1 MLLRMEVLKTRFNV
15 TLIASLLIAANAS
28 AQVSNVEGIQ
38 PMDGVEIPK
47 VKKSQSQSIN
57 SIRIGFINTDQLFK
71 LTGKAKNK
79 ESIEFLNA
87 KVKSFAEKFKIGLV
101 LQEAVYINPKADI
114 TQILSFYIQD
124 KFISNDFAAKLP
136 TANYSFMRF
145 VNVDKIFKES
155 EISIKAQKIL
165 EDEFKN
171 RENELASFSNK
182 SSPIFIKRKEEFQND
197 LERRKNEERQKV
209 LTISN
214 EKIKKLSL
222 EMNIDLILQEAVY
235 ISPELDVTDRI
246 LSMK

>member
-1 MLLRMEVLKTRFNV
+1 MKVLKTRF
-15 TLIASLLIAANAS
+15 TGKLIATLLVAANTS

-47 VKKSQSQSIN
+47 VQKSQSQSIN
-57 SIRIGFINTDQLFK
+57 SINLIQIGFINTDLLLK
-71 LTGKAKNK
+71 LTGKSKNK
-79 ESIEFLNA
+79 ESLDFLNS

-114 TQILSFYIQD
+114 TQILSFYIQN
-124 KFISNDFAAKLP
+124 KFISNDFTTKLP
-136 TANYSFMRF
+136 TANSNFIRF
-145 VNVDKIFKES
+145 VNVDRIFKES
-155 EISIKAQKIL
+155 EISKKAQKIL
-165 EDEFKN
+165 EDEFKD
-171 RENELASFSNK
+171 RENQLASFSNK
-182 SSPIFIKRKEEFQND
+182 SSAIFIKRKEEFQND

-209 LTISN
+209 LIISN